1 MYILYLQCAC
11 RVLTSLT
18 KFTIKGSFQRK
29 FIDASKKYICVR
41 GTRTWCAPPCE
52 NICVELCVW
61 EHCSIQH
68 CSISYDYDDD
78 DDDDDGDDK
87 DDNDETVCTVVCY
100 SG

>member
-1 MYILYLQCAC
+1 M
-11 RVLTSLT
+11 
-18 KFTIKGSFQRK
+18 
-29 FIDASKKYICVR
+29 
-41 GTRTWCAPPCE
+41 
-52 NICVELCVW
+52 W

-68 CSISYDYDDD
+68 CSISYDYDDE